1 MKFLIFA
8 YANKHYTINFTE
20 WFVTQIEV
28 DEMIDFFYSIDYLKF
43 KYNPVN
49 MLYFY
54 LVDGNFMEFTELMI
68 HYPPTNPDAIL
79 MLKQKFIIPSFVI
92 THASGGGG
100 GGALPSPI
108 VDLKSNVLALPADA
122 NSLSSPV
129 NSYNEIKPNII
140 KFITKKGGKRKKH
153 RGSRKNKKRS
163 RKNKTKYSRFH

>member
-1 MKFLIFA
+1 M
-8 YANKHYTINFTE
+8 
-20 WFVTQIEV
+20 TQIEV

-100 GGALPSPI
+100 GLPPI
-108 VDLKSNVLALPADA
+108 VDLKSNVLALPAA
-122 NSLSSPV
+122 SVNLPFSPV
-129 NSYNEIKPNII
+129 PNNG
-140 KFITKKGGKRKKH
+140 KTKEGGKRKKH